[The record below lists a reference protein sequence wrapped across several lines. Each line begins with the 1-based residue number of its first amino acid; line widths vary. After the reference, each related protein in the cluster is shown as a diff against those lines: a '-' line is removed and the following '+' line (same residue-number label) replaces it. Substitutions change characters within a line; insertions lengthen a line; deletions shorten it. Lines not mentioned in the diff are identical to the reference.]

1 MQGYR
6 QKTFYTQ
13 QTQPIHSLPGVHVV
27 ASLLKRWLLA
37 VDQGSVAA
45 QHLDAYLEEFAF
57 RFNRRHSRKRGML
70 FYCLLE
76 NTVATIYAY
85 ADSSLAR
92 YPLTT
97 KGGARGQRQLP
108 HFLDFVEDDG
118 GMQVLG
124 QGARIQGTQVSSDAV
139 LNAGGYE

>member
-6 QKTFYTQ
+6 HKTFYTQ
-13 QTQPIHSLPGVHVV
+13 QTQPIHSRPGVHVV

-70 FYCLLE
+70 FYRLLE

-92 YPLTT
+92 YPLTRKVALEN
-97 KGGARGQRQLP
+97 KGSYPTFWISSKMTGGCRLSIKVRGSKKRGSKERRSP
-108 HFLDFVEDDG
+108 
-118 GMQVLG
+118 
-124 QGARIQGTQVSSDAV
+124 RTRS
-139 LNAGGYE
+139 